1 MKARADEERQPP
13 PSPAPPPVRAE
24 CDAIDRRLIALLLDD
39 VRATNR
45 ALATQVGVS
54 EWVVANRLRRL
65 RDDNVLAA
73 SLVVDWRLA
82 GYHVSGFAL
91 VRLENARAERV
102 VDDLSARSDT
112 QSVSRTL
119 GGIHLISHVL
129 ARDLSDLRRA
139 ADEIGALP
147 GVASVEI
154 VTAVE
159 FHRYVFDRMPLPVP
173 RWNPDDFG
181 DSTTLELDAL
191 DRNLMRCLIDDG
203 HQSNREIARQLG
215 VSENTIR
222 ARLRRFD
229 DSGLLRVILMV
240 DPFALG
246 EASVGYFA
254 FRTAGSHRTRV
265 VEALSARREFAGL
278 ISCVGSYDVIG
289 VAVTESLNG
298 LARLTDELHALPGVA
313 ALDQFPIVGRPM
325 HRFHLARLL

>member
-1 MKARADEERQPP
+1 MKARADEVEELEAPA
-13 PSPAPPPVRAE
+13 APPARPD
-24 CDAIDRRLIALLLDD
+24 CDAVDRQLIALLLDD

-45 ALATQVGVS
+45 ALAAQVGVS

-91 VRLENARAERV
+91 VRLEKARAEHV
-102 VDDLSARSDT
+102 VEAMSARSDT

-119 GGIHLISHVL
+119 GGINLVSHVL
-129 ARDLSDLRRA
+129 AHDLAELRRA

-147 GVASVEI
+147 GVAAVEI

-159 FHRYVFDRMPLPVP
+159 FHRYVFERMPLPVP

-181 DSTTLELDAL
+181 ETTLKLDAL

-222 ARLRRFD
+222 ARLRRFEE
-229 DSGLLRVILMV
+229 SGLLRVILMV

-246 EASVGYFA
+246 EAAVGYFA
-254 FRTAGSHRTRV
+254 FRTSGRDRARV

-278 ISCVGSYDVIG
+278 ISCLGSYDIIG
-289 VAVTESLNG
+289 VAVTESLDG
-298 LARLTDELHALPGVA
+298 LARLTDDLHAVPGVA